1 MGWDREPSP
10 APGCQGTQGRHIAIC
25 STQAA
30 AGGGNSAA
38 GRAEPPSRCLL
49 PAASFP
55 SHFHPA
61 RSRTLRSSGPRVFLP
76 TCPSQAARASPAPA
90 SSPLAQLWLPG
101 SSLTFNYASCL
112 RKPLARPSLCS
123 PLHRN
128 KLLIKLRAG
137 IPRCLCALK
146 LRPGLKIRS
155 GYRGAVTGCG
165 DAPPPNLA
173 MGLKLC
179 SPPALGEV

>member
-1 MGWDREPSP
+1 MGPRTFLSSWV
-10 APGCQGTQGRHIAIC
+10 PGDTSRHIVIC
-25 STQAA
+25 STQTA
-30 AGGGNSAA
+30 AGGGSPAA
-38 GRAEPPSRCLL
+38 GRAEPPDQRLPTRCQF
-49 PAASFP
+49 SFP
-55 SHFHPA
+55 SRPA
-61 RSRTLRSSGPRVFLP
+61 RSRTLRTSGPRAFLP

-128 KLLIKLRAG
+128 KLLIKPRAG

-146 LRPGLKIRS
+146 LGPGLKIRS

-165 DAPPPNLA
+165 DAPPKSGHGAEALR
-173 MGLKLC
+173 
-179 SPPALGEV
+179 PPGHG